1 MLIVWGLIPMIESLI
16 FVGGQIRDN
25 KVNNN
30 KSINHQ
36 SCLFQVKYKDACSM
50 HTHMIIIF

>member
-1 MLIVWGLIPMIESLI
+1 M
-16 FVGGQIRDN
+16 FVGGQIPDN

-30 KSINHQ
+30 MSISHQ

-50 HTHMIIIF
+50 HTHTYPLTHAILQK